1 MTKVSKFE
9 YLAAQNLKKSYS
21 PKVFTSNVP
30 TVNVPVKDVL
40 GKDIDSLRKSLP
52 QSAVNYVELNT
63 GEKQQNKIPGQFPHF
78 SKRLLANFTKQ
89 ARQFLQRRANSRN
102 TSTWQ

>member
-1 MTKVSKFE
+1 MPSSIMTKVSKFE

-63 GEKQQNKIPGQFPHF
+63 GEKQQNKIPGQFPRF
-78 SKRLLANFTKQ
+78 KSVNF
-89 ARQFLQRRANSRN
+89 
-102 TSTWQ
+102 

>member
-40 GKDIDSLRKSLP
+40 GKDIDSLSLRKSLP

-63 GEKQQNKIPGQFPHF
+63 TDKQQNKIPG
-78 SKRLLANFTKQ
+78 KCIN
-89 ARQFLQRRANSRN
+89 
-102 TSTWQ
+102 

>member
-63 GEKQQNKIPGQFPHF
+63 GEKQQNKIPGQFRVEV
-78 SKRLLANFTKQ
+78 KVTVC
-89 ARQFLQRRANSRN
+89 
-102 TSTWQ
+102 